1 MKKYRK
7 YLGSLLLLV
16 TLSSCGVYFNQPIE
30 KQPAR
35 FGEEVYDNQY
45 IQDISPVNPIVVG
58 VYKFRDQ
65 TGQYK
70 QVESGVSYSTAV
82 TQGATTIL
90 LKALEDSKWFIP
102 IERENVS
109 NLLNERQI
117 IRSTRQEESKKNKDT
132 KEARPLTP
140 LLFAGVLLEGGII
153 SYDSNIITGGA
164 GARYFGAGAS
174 TQYRQDRIA
183 IYLRAVSTS
192 SGKIL
197 KTVYV
202 SKTIL
207 SQAIDIN
214 LFRYV
219 KLKRL
224 LEVETGVSQNEPEQL
239 AVKEAIEKAVES
251 LIIEGVKDGIWKAR
265 EEKFVVDRAIAAYDH
280 EKEATAETSLYNRQL
295 INRHGKNAVFAAPF
309 ISYFDG
315 DYANSNLDF
324 GSHFG
329 FKHYFSKTNFNIG
342 LSAGVLSLSNEQ
354 VFKNN
359 YLMADANLEY
369 SFLPYDKLSPF
380 VYAGGGGILNTDLS
394 QQEFKVQYG
403 TGLEFIPKKNLGFRL
418 FVEQNALFTD
428 ELDSKISGNLND
440 FYWRYGLGITLYL
453 GNFNT
458 NKIKL

>member
-1 MKKYRK
+1 MRK
-7 YLGSLLLLV
+7 HGNYIGLTILLFL
-16 TLSSCGVYFNQPIE
+16 TSCGAYFNQPLE

-35 FGEEVYDNQY
+35 FGEEVYKSEY
-45 IQDISPVNPIVVG
+45 IKDITPTKPIIVG

-70 QVESGVSYSTAV
+70 QVEGGISYSTAV

-90 LKALEDSKWFIP
+90 LKALEDSKWFMP

-117 IRSTRQEESKKNKDT
+117 IRSTRQEERKKDGGGN
-132 KEARPLTP
+132 EIRPLTP

-174 TQYRQDRIA
+174 TQYRQDRIS

-239 AVKEAIEKAVES
+239 AIKEAIEKAVES
-251 LIIEGVKDGIWKAR
+251 LIIEGVKDGIWEAR

-280 EKEATAETSLYNRQL
+280 EKEETANTSLYNRQL
-295 INRHGKNAVFAAPF
+295 INRHGKNAIFSAPF
-309 ISYFDG
+309 LSYFDG
-315 DYANSNLDF
+315 DYDNSNIDF
-324 GSHFG
+324 GG
-329 FKHYFSKTNFNIG
+329 QIGLKHYFDKSNFNISLSTG
-342 LSAGVLSLSNEQ
+342 LITLSNEK
-354 VFKNN
+354 VFSSDF
-359 YLMADANLEY
+359 LLTDANLEY
-369 SFLPYDKLSPF
+369 TFLPYDKLSPF
-380 VYAGGGGILNTDLS
+380 AYAGAGGLINTDLS
-394 QQEFKVQYG
+394 KVNSKLQYG
-403 TGLEFIPKKNLGFRL
+403 LGIEYIPKKNLGFRL

-428 ELDSKISGNLND
+428 ELDMKINGNLND
-440 FYWRYGLGITLYL
+440 FYWRYGLGISLYL
-453 GNFNT
+453 GDFKANQV
-458 NKIKL
+458 KL